1 MSTIQLMI
9 VDDHSVV
16 REGLRFL
23 IELNKDFQVTGEAEN
38 LTEALAELAE
48 NRPDIVVLD
57 YKLSQ
62 GDGIMACL
70 EIKRRYPKVKVLL
83 LTAFAEPHV
92 VLEAV
97 KAGANGF
104 LVKSVDHDSLIRALY
119 DIHEGKS
126 VLDPSVT
133 DHVLNRIRIK
143 PEEEN
148 GLSDREEMILDLMS
162 QGLTNHEIAHRLEV
176 SEKTVRNS
184 ISIIFRKIQVTNRT
198 EATAFWLNHQYPD
211 SLPK

>member
-1 MSTIQLMI
+1 MI

-38 LTEALAELAE
+38 LTEALAELAK
-48 NRPDIVVLD
+48 NQPDIVVLD

-143 PEEEN
+143 PEEKS
-148 GLSDREEMILDLMS
+148 GLIEREENILDLMS
-162 QGLTNHEIAHRLEV
+162 QGLTNHEIADRLKV
-176 SEKTVRNS
+176 SEKTVRNC

-198 EATAFWLNHQYPD
+198 EAAAYWLKNQYPD
-211 SLPK
+211 SLPKEGKD